1 MRDIKVLSTKKLTLS
16 QREIILNTNID
27 VVEYNA
33 ISIEKRSFTNKVV
46 VDNAIVTSQNT
57 ARMLI
62 KSKAKICNVF
72 CVGEKTALLLV
83 ENGYNI
89 VEVSKNASDLAAFI
103 VKNYKNEPVVF
114 FCGDKRRNEL
124 PDALSQ
130 NKISFTEEILYNTTL
145 NFQKFEE
152 DFKAVLFYSPSG
164 VQSYTQVNS
173 LKNIMAFCIGS
184 TTANE
189 AIKYTSE
196 IVIAAQTTIES
207 VVDEVVCYF
216 KV

>member
-16 QREIILNTNID
+16 QREIISNTNID

-33 ISIEKRSFTNKVV
+33 ISIEKLSFTNRVI

-57 ARMLI
+57 ARILI
-62 KSKAKICNVF
+62 KSKTKISNVF

-83 ENGYNI
+83 ENGYNV
-89 VEVSKNASDLAAFI
+89 VEVSKNASDLATFI
-103 VKNYKNEPVVF
+103 VRNYKNDPIVF

-124 PDALSQ
+124 PDVLSE

-145 NFQKFEE
+145 NLHKFEKK
-152 DFKAVLFYSPSG
+152 FKAVLFYSPSG

-189 AIKYTSE
+189 AKKYTSKI
-196 IVIAAQTTIES
+196 IVAEYSSIENIL
-207 VVDEVVCYF
+207 VQIQKYF
-216 KV
+216 S